1 MELAD
6 RETKNT
12 NMPTACRQCGRQTLV
27 AHVITAAAA
36 AAPTGRTSPRRA
48 ASAGLTHA
56 TLRSVG
62 RLSEERV
69 EKSLWGVVGDER
81 AGAVSSMRVYDNVV
95 HTHTS
100 EPNR

>member
-36 AAPTGRTSPRRA
+36 AAPTGRTSDACDVTIRWSVVTGARR
-48 ASAGLTHA
+48 
-56 TLRSVG
+56 
-62 RLSEERV
+62 EEFV
-69 EKSLWGVVGDER
+69 ECGG
-81 AGAVSSMRVYDNVV
+81 G
-95 HTHTS
+95 
-100 EPNR
+100 